1 MEKKEAL
8 VTRERVFKAADD
20 IHAAGGRVSVRTV
33 AREIGGGSLR
43 DICPLLREWKA
54 MRASSAAGAKHD
66 APVPT
71 EIERAFREAL
81 GRLTT
86 AVREE
91 INGQFEGERMA
102 VQQRIDAALSECDDL
117 VTDVEEA
124 DAEIAELNARLLAAS
139 SQLSDARDRSLTLEA
154 QLDAER
160 QGRVLAEAREAEVRQ
175 RVNDLATERDAIRT
189 ALELANQALE
199 RLHQEC
205 ETHRLEAARSGSEA
219 MILRSQNRVTMN
231 ALQKLSKARARES
244 DDDAG
249 QHA

>member
-1 MEKKEAL
+1 MEKKEPL

-20 IHAAGGRVSVRTV
+20 IHAAGRRVSVRTI
-33 AREIGGGSLR
+33 AREIGGGSPR
-43 DICPLLREWKA
+43 DICPLLREWKT
-54 MRASSAAGAKHD
+54 MRASSAAGAKPD

-71 EIERAFREAL
+71 EIDRAFREVL

-91 INGQFEGERMA
+91 VNGQFEGERRA

-117 VTDVEEA
+117 ATDVAEA
-124 DAEIAELNARLLAAS
+124 DAEIAELNSRLLVAS
-139 SQLSDARDRSLTLEA
+139 SALSDARNRSLSLEA

-160 QGRVLAEAREAEVRQ
+160 QSRVLAEARESEVRQ
-175 RVNDLATERDAIRT
+175 RDTDLATERDAHRT

-199 RLHQEC
+199 RLRQES
-205 ETHRLEAARSGSEA
+205 EANKIEAARSGSEA
-219 MILRSQNRVTMN
+219 MILRSQNRVTMS
-231 ALQKLSKARARES
+231 ALQKLSKGRARGA
-244 DDDAG
+244 DDDAE